1 LLLKRRVN
9 KALWN
14 NNVIQNATK
23 DKEKEIDINREW
35 DNISRS
41 IKQAA
46 EEEIP
51 RKKITNSSI
60 NKAPKKRYTELQS
73 AINTIRKIVKSC
85 KKKKGLYR
93 TEEEQLEIEKEL
105 EKINRSTKTNI
116 EIEGCLWSE
125 QLQEELTR
133 WWKIIKE
140 KLVAENSNAL
150 RLEINEHIDRRC
162 EMIKNNQSRMINSLL
177 EKPFKKVAIDR
188 LLINK
193 VEGNELLN
201 NPEEVLNATAEHF
214 RSQFKKR
221 SFQKEGITYEWEK
234 VYSPIAE
241 IKESYYKNLNKRIT
255 DKE

>member
-1 LLLKRRVN
+1 
-9 KALWN
+9 
-14 NNVIQNATK
+14 
-23 DKEKEIDINREW
+23 
-35 DNISRS
+35 
-41 IKQAA
+41 
-46 EEEIP
+46 
-51 RKKITNSSI
+51 
-60 NKAPKKRYTELQS
+60 
-73 AINTIRKIVKSC
+73 
-85 KKKKGLYR
+85 
-93 TEEEQLEIEKEL
+93 
-105 EKINRSTKTNI
+105 
-116 EIEGCLWSE
+116 LWSE

-140 KLVAENSNAL
+140 KLVAENSNAI
-150 RLEINEHIDRRC
+150 RLEINEHVDRRC

-221 SFQKEGITYEWEK
+221 SFQKEGMTYEWEK

-241 IKESYYKNLNKRIT
+241 IKESYYKNLNKKIT
-255 DKE
+255 DEEWTLILSKLKMNTALGISGIRYVLIKQENIETQVVF